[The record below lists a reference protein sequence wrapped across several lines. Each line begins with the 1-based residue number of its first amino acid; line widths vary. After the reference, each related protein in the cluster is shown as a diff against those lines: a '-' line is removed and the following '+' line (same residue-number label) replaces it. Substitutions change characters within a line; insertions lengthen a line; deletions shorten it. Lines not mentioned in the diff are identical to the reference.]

1 MTPKTRVVGSSLYP
15 HLFSGNVSMSK
26 LDNLFAPIIPFSA
39 PIGRLFISGMFV
51 MSGLNKIGN
60 YDNTVGWMEAMGV
73 PGAML
78 PLAIALEVFGGLAII
93 AGWKTRIFATL
104 LAGFC
109 LVSAILFHANFEDQ
123 VEMIMFMKN
132 VAIAGGF
139 LFLVAHGAG
148 SYSLDNHRRT

>member
-1 MTPKTRVVGSSLYP
+1 
-15 HLFSGNVSMSK
+15 MSK

-78 PLAIALEVFGGLAII
+78 PLAIALEVFGGVSNYS
-93 AGWKTRIFATL
+93 WVENKNFCSPSCRL
-104 LAGFC
+104 LSCIGYPFP
-109 LVSAILFHANFEDQ
+109 
-123 VEMIMFMKN
+123 
-132 VAIAGGF
+132 
-139 LFLVAHGAG
+139 
-148 SYSLDNHRRT
+148 R

>member
-1 MTPKTRVVGSSLYP
+1 MRPTTRAVGSSYYLSF
-15 HLFSGNVSMSK
+15 LGNVSMSK
-26 LDNLFAPIIPFSA
+26 LENLFAPIIPFLA
-39 PIGRLFISGMFV
+39 PIGRLFISGVFV

-93 AGWKTRIFATL
+93 AGWKTRIFAAL

-148 SYSLDNHRRT
+148 SYSLDNHCRT